1 MVFSGLVLID
11 ERMKTVNKVAD
22 LQQFVAEAKAHG
34 KKVGFVPTMGAL
46 HEGHLCLVK
55 ECKKENDICVVSVFV
70 NPTQFNNPED
80 LEKYPRTPENDCRL
94 LESAGCDLVFI
105 PEVSEMYPEPDMRQF
120 EFGQIGEVME
130 GKMRPGHF
138 NGVAQ
143 VVSKLFD
150 MVTPDQAYFGEK
162 DFQQVAIIREMVRIL
177 NSPVK
182 IIQVPIVREASGL
195 ALSSRNMR
203 LSEEQRREAV
213 AISRAL
219 FASKDTMEELLLE
232 ETREAVIAAINS
244 VPSLETE
251 YFEIVDGDT
260 MQPLKEWS
268 DSEYVV
274 GCVTVYCGD
283 VRLIDNII
291 YKNKQ

>member
-1 MVFSGLVLID
+1 
-11 ERMKTVNKVAD
+11 MKTINKIAD
-22 LQQFVAEAKAHG
+22 LQSEITQAKAAG

-46 HEGHLCLVK
+46 HAGHLHLV
-55 ECKKENDICVVSVFV
+55 EQCKAENDICVVSIFV

-80 LEKYPRTPENDCRL
+80 LVKYPRTPETDCEL
-94 LESAGCDLVFI
+94 LQSVGCDIVFM
-105 PEVSEMYPEPDMRQF
+105 PEVAEMYPETDTRVF
-120 EFGQIGEVME
+120 DFGVLDRVME

-150 MVTPDQAYFGEK
+150 MVTPDVAYFGEK
-162 DFQQVAIIREMVRIL
+162 DFQQVAIIREMVRQL
-177 NSPVK
+177 NSPVQ
-182 IIQVPIVREASGL
+182 IIQVPIVREESGL

-203 LSEEQRREAV
+203 LTPQQKEDAV

-219 FASKDTMEELLLE
+219 FASRDLIDEQSVS
-232 ETREAVIAAINS
+232 ETAKAVVMAINE
-244 VPSLETE
+244 VPALETE

-260 MQPLKEWS
+260 MQPVSSWDE
-268 DSEYVV
+268 SEYIV
-274 GCVTVYCGD
+274 GCITVYCGE

>member
-1 MVFSGLVLID
+1 
-11 ERMKTVNKVAD
+11 MKTVNKVAD
-22 LQQFVAEAKAHG
+22 LQQLITEAKAQQ

-46 HEGHLCLVK
+46 HEGHLYLVK
-55 ECKKENDICVVSVFV
+55 KCKEENDICVVSVFV

-94 LESAGCDLVFI
+94 LESAGCDLVFM
-105 PEVSEMYPEPDMRQF
+105 PEVAEMYPQPDTRQF
-120 EFGQIGEVME
+120 DFGQIGEVME

-150 MVTPDQAYFGEK
+150 MVTPDVAYFGEK
-162 DFQQVAIIREMVRIL
+162 DFQQVAIIREMVRQL
-177 NSPVK
+177 QSPVR
-182 IIQVPIVREASGL
+182 IIQVPIVREPSGL
-195 ALSSRNMR
+195 AMSSRNMR
-203 LSEEQRREAV
+203 LTEEQRNEAV

-219 FASKDTMEELLLE
+219 FASKDTMSELTVA
-232 ETREAVIAAINS
+232 ETVAAVTASINA

-260 MQPLKEWS
+260 MQPVKDWK
-268 DSEYVV
+268 DSEYIV
-274 GCVTVYCGD
+274 GCITAYCGE

-291 YKNKQ
+291 YKNNK

>member
-1 MVFSGLVLID
+1 
-11 ERMKTVNKVAD
+11 MKTVNKVAD
-22 LQQFVAEAKAHG
+22 LQQFVTEAKAQG

-46 HEGHLCLVK
+46 HEGHLFLVK

-94 LESAGCDLVFI
+94 LESVGCDLVFM
-105 PEVSEMYPEPDMRQF
+105 PEVAEMYPEPDTRQF
-120 EFGQIGEVME
+120 DFGPIGEVME

-162 DFQQVAIIREMVRIL
+162 DFQQVAIIRAMVRMI
-177 NSPVK
+177 NSPV
-182 IIQVPIVREASGL
+182 IIKQLPIVREESGL

-203 LSEEQRREAV
+203 LTPEQREEAV
-213 AISRAL
+213 AISRTL
-219 FASKDTMEELLLE
+219 FASRDTMNDLSLS
-232 ETREAVIAAINS
+232 ETIDAVVSTINA

-260 MQPLKEWS
+260 MQPVANWEDS
-268 DSEYVV
+268 DYIV
-274 GCVTVYCGD
+274 GCITVYCGE
-283 VRLIDNII
+283 VRLIDNIV
-291 YKNKQ
+291 YKSKY